1 MVGRVI
7 EGDVTFGVLG
17 PVEVRAGGDVIVL
30 TGRVGALLTVLLLN
44 AGRVVSVQRLAEAL
58 WGLPLPNSP
67 AARVR
72 MLVTE
77 LRRVIGPAWVLTQRP
92 GYAVRPQPAQLDLTR
107 FTDLVARARAA
118 APETAAEHLDAALAL
133 WRGTP
138 FDGISGA
145 FVEAERIRLE
155 ELRISAVEQR
165 AEARLSIGRYG
176 EAATDLAA
184 SAIEHPLRERLHGR
198 LMRALHGSG
207 RRAEALE
214 VYRRLRERMS
224 DELGLEPEHE
234 LQRLHQRILTSDRE
248 PPEGRNPHEERNPR
262 EDREPHEER
271 AGRGTHT
278 NPHPTPRELPAPP
291 PLFVGR
297 AQEQDGLDARRPI
310 TAVSGAGGMGKT
322 WLTLHWAHR
331 NVSHYPDGQL
341 YANLATSP
349 ETVLR
354 RFLGSLGVHPAAIPR
369 EEEAQAG
376 LYRSLMAGRRLL
388 VVLDNARDAAQVT
401 PLLPGTPASTVLIT
415 SRRRLTAL
423 GATHGANL
431 ITLGPLAPGEVRD
444 LLCRHLGA
452 DRVAADQDSVAVLV
466 EHSGGLPLAV
476 GVLAARASADPA
488 LPLASFAAELRSP
501 ATRLD
506 ALRAGDLTADLRVTF
521 DSSYEALD
529 GPAAR
534 MFALLG
540 LVPWP
545 EVSLG
550 AATALAGTEAV
561 PLGELESA
569 HLVHRHRPGR
579 YRTHDLVR
587 LYAAERAH
595 ADLPEDERRR
605 ALTRL
610 VEFCVRQAYAAD
622 RLLSPNRPL
631 ADRAASAA
639 PEAAEGEQERFTR
652 TPPASAAPADAA
664 EASAWFEAEQ
674 PALRQAQHLAAE
686 LGLDG
691 AVWRLAWAL
700 DTFHLRR
707 YLHEARIET
716 WRLALPAAERDG
728 KGAHARWYLGYA
740 YAQARRT
747 GEGVELLKQALEEFE
762 RTGDLAGRAHTS
774 HTLGYAWSAHGSPER
789 ALPHVK
795 DALRLQR
802 ELGDPIWEAN
812 ALSAIG
818 WCLAQL
824 GSYEEAHAYC
834 SQALTLF
841 QEHRDSGGES
851 ATLDSL
857 GLIAHRVGGHARA
870 LGYFRRSVALRE
882 ALGNDFQVA
891 DTLARIG
898 DVQRDRG
905 DLPAARRAWLR
916 AEEIYLRQ
924 HRVQEAASVRRR
936 LSSAD

>member
-1 MVGRVI
+1 M
-7 EGDVTFGVLG
+7 
-17 PVEVRAGGDVIVL
+17 EVRTGGDVIVL

-72 MLVTE
+72 TLVTE
-77 LRRVIGPAWVLTQRP
+77 LRRVVGPAWVLTQRP
-92 GYAVRPQPAQLDLTR
+92 GYAVRPQPAQLDLTC
-107 FTDLVARARAA
+107 FAGHVARAREA

-184 SAIEHPLRERLHGR
+184 SALAHPLRERLHGQ

-224 DELGLEPEHE
+224 DELGLEPERE

-248 PPEGRNPHEERNPR
+248 PPER
-262 EDREPHEER
+262 
-271 AGRGTHT
+271 TH
-278 NPHPTPRELPAPP
+278 PHPTPRELPAPP

-297 AQEQDGLDARRPI
+297 TREQGSLDARRPI

-322 WLTLHWAHR
+322 WLALHWAHR
-331 NVSHYPDGQL
+331 NLPHYPDGQL

-354 RFLGSLGVHPAAIPR
+354 RFLGSLGVHPAAVPH

-376 LYRSLMAGRRLL
+376 LYRSLVAGRRLL
-388 VVLDNARDAAQVT
+388 VVLDNARDATQVT
-401 PLLPGTPASTVLIT
+401 PLLPGSPASTVLIT
-415 SRRRLTAL
+415 SRHRLTAL

-431 ITLGPLAPGEVRD
+431 ITLNPLTSREVRD
-444 LLCRHLGA
+444 LLCLHLGE
-452 DRVAADQDSVAVLV
+452 DRVAADPDSVAALV

-529 GPAAR
+529 GAAAR

-545 EVSLG
+545 EVSLS
-550 AATALAGTEAV
+550 AATALAGTPSV

-579 YRTHDLVR
+579 YRTHDLIR

-595 ADLPEDERRR
+595 TDLTEDERRR

-610 VEFCVRQAYAAD
+610 VDFCVRQAYAAD

-631 ADRAASAA
+631 ADRAA
-639 PEAAEGEQERFTR
+639 PETTNPAKEPATRAEEPAVR
-652 TPPASAAPADAA
+652 TPPEAAAPADAA
-664 EASAWFEAEQ
+664 EAAAWFEVEQ
-674 PALRQAQHLAAE
+674 PALRQAQHLAAG

-740 YAQARRT
+740 HAQALRT
-747 GEGVELLKQALEEFE
+747 GEGVELLNRALEEFE
-762 RTGDLAGRAHTS
+762 RTGDLAGRAHTG
-774 HTLGYAWSAHGSPER
+774 HTLGYAWSVHGSPGR
-789 ALPHVK
+789 ALPHVR

-824 GSYEEAHAYC
+824 GRYEEAHAYC
-834 SQALTLF
+834 AQALTLF
-841 QEHRDSGGES
+841 REHRDPGGES

-857 GLIAHRVGGHARA
+857 GLIAHRAGGHARA
-870 LGYFRRSVALRE
+870 LGYYRRSVALRE

-898 DVQRDRG
+898 DVHRESG
-905 DLPAARRAWLR
+905 DLPAARRAWQR
-916 AEEIYLRQ
+916 AEEIYRRQ
-924 HRVQEAASVRRR
+924 HRAKEAASVRRR
-936 LSSAD
+936 LSSAG